1 MILGDFQNEKLHNVA
16 WVADSF
22 NTLVV
27 DSDRLGSQSV
37 QRLQLCPRDSPSN
50 RPWSASVPVRPVS
63 TAGGMSRRLL
73 LLGVLVSL
81 GALNTEAASTLRS
94 RRQAEVCEE
103 ATDSFDEC
111 TNAWVDNWDLGQHW
125 WGFRQSLWW
134 LQGSLWGGWWWQT
147 WLDGQEG
154 VQLYDG
160 SCRGVFKIFLFSPKC
175 S

>member
-1 MILGDFQNEKLHNVA
+1 MILGDFQNEKLYIVA
-16 WVADSF
+16 WVADSL

-27 DSDRLGSQSV
+27 DSDTRLAVSAASPA
-37 QRLQLCPRDSPSN
+37 LSAWLRDSPSN

-73 LLGVLVSL
+73 LLGVLISL
-81 GALNTEAASTLRS
+81 GAPNTEAASTLRS

-111 TNAWVDNWDLGQHW
+111 TNAWVDNCDLGQHWYW

-134 LQGSLWGGWWWQT
+134 LQGSIWGRWWWQT

-154 VQLYDG
+154 V
-160 SCRGVFKIFLFSPKC
+160 
-175 S
+175 